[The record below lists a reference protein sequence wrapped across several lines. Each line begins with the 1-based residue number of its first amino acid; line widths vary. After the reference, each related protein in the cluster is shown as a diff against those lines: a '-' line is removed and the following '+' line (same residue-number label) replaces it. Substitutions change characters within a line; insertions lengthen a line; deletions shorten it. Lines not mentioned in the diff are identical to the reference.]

1 MNEARLTPFLR
12 DVLAALGRRA
22 GGIAVDDRGEPDIRA
37 IGEIAASLECSPDD
51 VRTAL
56 LGLRA
61 TDCVIE
67 LSVDFPGIEP
77 LCWWQPH
84 PQCLENQGS

>member
-22 GGIAVDDRGEPDIRA
+22 GGIAVDDRGEPDPVA
-37 IGEIAASLECSPDD
+37 TTELALSLRCNADD
-51 VRTAL
+51 VRQAL

-84 PQCLENQGS
+84 PQCLESGS